1 MTLAVDPDTLA
12 ALARDMISTLKPR
25 AKSLIVT
32 VFGDA
37 ILPHG
42 GTAWLSDLI
51 RLMEAFGVG
60 ERVVRTAV
68 FRLTQDGILT
78 ARQIGRRSIYSL
90 TDSGRQDFD
99 AAQRRIYAPVRA
111 RRATDAPWQIAL
123 LTSTVDSAD
132 REALRKALG
141 WAGYGA
147 LGPQILLGIG
157 ADPGRARQELA
168 HLGLEDRVALFE
180 AVPGSTVA
188 TLRALCR
195 ETWDLEQTDDAYRA
209 FIDGFAP
216 VLEALRK
223 PHVTL
228 TPETAFVLRVLL
240 VHVYRRALLRDP
252 GLPADIMPETWSGH
266 LATDLSAQIYD
277 ILRQPAQAFL
287 ETIVSGVDGSLPPP
301 SAAYS
306 SRFRE

>member
-1 MTLAVDPDTLA
+1 MTLAADPDTLA
-12 ALARDMISTLKPR
+12 ALARETISTLKPR

-51 RLMEAFGVG
+51 RLMEAFAVG

-99 AAQRRIYAPVRA
+99 AAQRRIYAPVRT

-123 LTSTVDSAD
+123 LTNAVDSSERD
-132 REALRKALG
+132 ALRKALG

-147 LGPQILLGIG
+147 LGPQVLLGIG
-157 ADPGRARQELA
+157 GDLDRAKQELI
-168 HLGLEDRVALFE
+168 HLGLDDRVALFE
-180 AVPGSTVA
+180 AVPGSTLA
-188 TLRALCR
+188 PLHALSR
-195 ETWDLEQTDDAYRA
+195 ETWDLEATDMAYRA

-216 VLEALRK
+216 VLHALEK
-223 PHVTL
+223 PRGQL
-228 TPETAFVLRVLL
+228 TPETAFVLRILM

-266 LATDLSAQIYD
+266 RATELSAQIYD
-277 ILRQPAQAFL
+277 MLRQPAQAHL
-287 ETIVSGVDGSLPPP
+287 GTVVSGVDGSLPPP
-301 SAAYS
+301 SEAYF
-306 SRFRE
+306 SRFRI